1 MKSFCRFSIMALA
14 FLALT
19 GSAFAVDLDTN
30 ALVTIVE
37 GLSLVQDTAMNFGE
51 LVLNNGSV
59 IIAAADG
66 ATTDADFLIT
76 DATNIS
82 QGLFTVTG
90 LTDWNIQV
98 DATAGVMPAG
108 LTLGTFLFSWGG
120 AAGAVAPANYTML
133 AGTAILGVGATLTV
147 DRTSA
152 VVGATTL
159 PYNVEVLFQ

>member
-19 GSAFAVDLDTN
+19 GSAFAVDLDTT

-51 LVLNNGSV
+51 LVLNNGAV
-59 IIAAADG
+59 EIAADDG
-66 ATTDADFLIT
+66 TTVDADFLIT
-76 DATNIS
+76 DGTEIS

-90 LTDWNIQV
+90 QTDWLIQV

-108 LTLGTFLFSWGG
+108 LTLATFEFSWGG
-120 AAGAVAPANYTML
+120 AAGAVAPANYEMV
-133 AGTAILGVGATLTV
+133 ADTATLGVGATLTV

-152 VVGATTL
+152 ALGATTL